1 MNLTWCSRDT
11 FLEMFLIQAEC
22 DKQANQVV
30 DQFIKKRQFK
40 EKVDIDLTQFL
51 GEIKELAI

>member
-1 MNLTWCSRDT
+1 M
-11 FLEMFLIQAEC
+11 EMFLIQAEC

-51 GEIKELAI
+51 GEIKGDV